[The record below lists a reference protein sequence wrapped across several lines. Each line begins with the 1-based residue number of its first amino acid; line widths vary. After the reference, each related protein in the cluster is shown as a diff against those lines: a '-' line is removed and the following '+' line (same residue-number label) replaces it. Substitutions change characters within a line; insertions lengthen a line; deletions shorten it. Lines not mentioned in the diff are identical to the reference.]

1 MTGRFVRTGL
11 LFLILGVGLG
21 SVAAARYIQ
30 WKPEE
35 KPPVL
40 LPAALVLADAEL
52 GKKGEEYHCISATLA
67 KTFTGGDWE
76 LRYSSAKGK
85 SMWVSVGSDKSVR
98 TSERGFE
105 Y

>member
-1 MTGRFVRTGL
+1 MTGRVIRTGL
-11 LFLILGVGLG
+11 LCLILGIALG
-21 SVAAARYIQ
+21 GVAAARYIQ
-30 WKPEE
+30 WKPAE

-40 LPAALVLADAEL
+40 LPDALVLADAEL
-52 GKKGEEYHCISATLA
+52 TKKGGEYHCISATLA

-76 LRYSSAKGK
+76 LRYSTAKGK

-98 TSERGFE
+98 TSEQGFE